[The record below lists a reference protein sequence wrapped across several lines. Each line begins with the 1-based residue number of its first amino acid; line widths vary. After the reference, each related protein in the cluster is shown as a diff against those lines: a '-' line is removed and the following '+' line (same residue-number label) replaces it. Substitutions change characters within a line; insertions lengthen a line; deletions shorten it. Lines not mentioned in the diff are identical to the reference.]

1 MVRIP
6 TSDGGAPR
14 SHSRF
19 SLSEARDRIGDAGV
33 LRGRQARTIGSPP
46 TIALIG
52 DLAHGVLLLGAG
64 NPHPAGISGPG
75 RVVALDWPQG
85 SLLWRTRSG
94 APRHDGRR
102 CPIGWRCVGHYE
114 SFFTASAGASA
125 AILGLLVVA
134 VSVVNADDANP
145 TTRELRTVLAGS
157 AFVVLVD
164 IFFVSIVAL
173 TGGSVVF
180 GLSSL
185 AMATVGLLATRR
197 LIPRAKRAG
206 NFSRGFRARR
216 LNIAFAS
223 ISVVGYSA
231 QLGLA
236 VALLANTRSAALQR
250 ALVLV
255 LVVFYGSA
263 LGRAWE
269 VTGITRRE

>member
-1 MVRIP
+1 M
-6 TSDGGAPR
+6 
-14 SHSRF
+14 
-19 SLSEARDRIGDAGV
+19 
-33 LRGRQARTIGSPP
+33 
-46 TIALIG
+46 
-52 DLAHGVLLLGAG
+52 
-64 NPHPAGISGPG
+64 
-75 RVVALDWPQG
+75 
-85 SLLWRTRSG
+85 
-94 APRHDGRR
+94 
-102 CPIGWRCVGHYE
+102 VGHYE

-134 VSVVNADDANP
+134 LSVVNADDANA

-180 GLSSL
+180 GLSSV
-185 AMATVGLLATRR
+185 AMASIGLLATRR
-197 LIPRAKRAG
+197 LIPRARRAG
-206 NFSRGFRARR
+206 NFSRGFRTRR

-236 VALLANTRSAALQR
+236 IALLADSHSAALQR

-255 LVVFYGSA
+255 IVVFYGSA

-269 VTGITRRE
+269 VTGITRRG

>member
-1 MVRIP
+1 V
-6 TSDGGAPR
+6 
-14 SHSRF
+14 
-19 SLSEARDRIGDAGV
+19 
-33 LRGRQARTIGSPP
+33 
-46 TIALIG
+46 
-52 DLAHGVLLLGAG
+52 
-64 NPHPAGISGPG
+64 
-75 RVVALDWPQG
+75 
-85 SLLWRTRSG
+85 
-94 APRHDGRR
+94 
-102 CPIGWRCVGHYE
+102 VGHYE
-114 SFFTASAGASA
+114 SFFSTSAGASA

-180 GLSSL
+180 GLSSIV
-185 AMATVGLLATRR
+185 MASFGLLATSR

-206 NFSRGFRARR
+206 NFSSSSRTRE
-216 LNIAFAS
+216 LNIVFAS
-223 ISVVGYSA
+223 VSVAGYSA

-236 VALLANTRSAALQR
+236 VALLANTQSAALQR

-255 LVVFYGSA
+255 VVVFYGSA

-269 VTGITRRE
+269 VTGIARRR

>member
-1 MVRIP
+1 M
-6 TSDGGAPR
+6 
-14 SHSRF
+14 
-19 SLSEARDRIGDAGV
+19 
-33 LRGRQARTIGSPP
+33 
-46 TIALIG
+46 
-52 DLAHGVLLLGAG
+52 
-64 NPHPAGISGPG
+64 
-75 RVVALDWPQG
+75 
-85 SLLWRTRSG
+85 
-94 APRHDGRR
+94 
-102 CPIGWRCVGHYE
+102 VGHYE
-114 SFFTASAGASA
+114 SFFSASAGASA

-134 VSVVNADDANP
+134 VSVVNADDSDP

-185 AMATVGLLATRR
+185 TMATVGLLATRQ

-206 NFSRGFRARR
+206 NFSRSFRNRN
-216 LNIAFAS
+216 LNLVFAA
-223 ISVVGYSA
+223 ISVVGYST

-236 VALLANTRSAALQR
+236 VALLANTDSAALQR

-269 VTGITRRE
+269 VTGITRRR